1 MSVAVQI
8 AAKVVGQKK
17 PLFTDWRVPI
27 PTGDGS
33 GRLTLRDLISTIVMS
48 EMAAFRERQET
59 RRLAQVLTP
68 QQIADGAARGKIDSG
83 EREGDRQ
90 EVNEDAAVG
99 TALQAFEDGLY
110 FVFIDDVQQTTLDQQ
125 VFVGDDSRVMF
136 VRLVA
141 LAGG

>member
-1 MSVAVQI
+1 MSVAIQI

-33 GRLTLRDLISTIVMS
+33 GRLTLRDLISTIVVS
-48 EMAAFRERQET
+48 EVVAFRERQET

-90 EVNEDAAVG
+90 QVDEDAAVG

-110 FVFIDDVQQTTLDQQ
+110 FVFIDDAQQTTLDQQ